1 MKLITQNYTREDIGS
16 GENTLYF
23 GKDSHSFKT
32 YRLNYPKSLI
42 LHIMPKISSSDYST
56 CIDVGSG
63 AGHSCKWLLKEFNEV
78 LAIEPDQNLADCIEP
93 HPRLRVLNSRAEQ
106 TIIDQNSADLV
117 TCATAFHWLDAQAAL
132 DKIHF
137 WLKDKGMLAVYQYRM
152 PKGDHPVFSI
162 IEREMNDSWKP
173 FQHKRLLDKNYSYRE
188 ISKSQKFSHP
198 DIIKIPYTIQ
208 MDAEHLIGFLLS
220 TSFVGRFIRSS
231 TTSSNQME
239 AFIKQI
245 RLLCKNEPLV
255 AQFEIELI
263 TATPRKTLSHA

>member
-1 MKLITQNYTREDIGS
+1 LKLITQNYTTEDVES
-16 GENTLYF
+16 EEDTLYF

-32 YRLNYPKSLI
+32 YRLDYPKSLI
-42 LHIMPKISSSDYST
+42 LHIMSKISDSDHST

-63 AGHSCKWLLKEFNEV
+63 TGHSCKWLLKEFNEV
-78 LAIEPDQNLADCIEP
+78 LAIEPDQNLANCIEP
-93 HPRLRVLNSRAEQ
+93 HPRLRVLNSRAKQ
-106 TIIDQNSADLV
+106 TIIDHNSADLV

-132 DKIHF
+132 DKIHL

-173 FQHKRLLDKNYSYRE
+173 FRHKRLLDKNYSYRE
-188 ISKSQKFSHP
+188 ISKSLKFSP
-198 DIIKIPYTIQ
+198 PEITKIPYNIQ
-208 MDAEHLIGFLLS
+208 MDAERLIGFLLS

-231 TTSSNQME
+231 ATSRNQME
-239 AFIKQI
+239 TFIKQI
-245 RLLCKNEPLV
+245 KLLCKNEVLL

-263 TATPRKTLSHA
+263 TATPRKM